1 MPFHHAML
9 RTSLATLFLVLGASH
24 NATQAQRAA
33 PDEFA
38 VKFETSQG
46 DFIVMVNRKSA
57 PLGADRF
64 HNAIKQGFYDE
75 CRFFRVV
82 PDFVVQFG
90 INGDPKVQ
98 AKWREAKIKDD
109 PVKVSNK
116 RGTVTFA
123 TAGPGTRTTQLFIN
137 LSDNSRLD
145 SMGFAPFGKVIRGMD
160 VVDKLTSKYG
170 QMPQQGQIQA
180 EGNAYLKKNF
190 PDMDFIKKATVI
202 SLAP

>member
-1 MPFHHAML
+1 MHHHFTL
-9 RTSLATLFLVLGASH
+9 RATLIVFALLLGA
-24 NATQAQRAA
+24 TPGILQAQRAA
-33 PDEFA
+33 PDEFG
-38 VKFETSQG
+38 VKLETSQG
-46 DFIVMVNRKSA
+46 DVIIVVNRKYA

-64 HNAIKQGFYDE
+64 HSAVKQGFYDE

-82 PDFVVQFG
+82 PNFVVQFG

-98 AKWREAKIKDD
+98 TKWREAKIKDD
-109 PVKVSNK
+109 PVIVSNK

-137 LSDNSRLD
+137 LGDNSRLD
-145 SMGFAPFGKVIRGMD
+145 AMGFAAFGKVIKGMD

-170 QMPQQGQIQA
+170 QMPQQGQIQS

-190 PDMDFIKKATVI
+190 PDMDFIKKATIV
-202 SLAP
+202 SLTK